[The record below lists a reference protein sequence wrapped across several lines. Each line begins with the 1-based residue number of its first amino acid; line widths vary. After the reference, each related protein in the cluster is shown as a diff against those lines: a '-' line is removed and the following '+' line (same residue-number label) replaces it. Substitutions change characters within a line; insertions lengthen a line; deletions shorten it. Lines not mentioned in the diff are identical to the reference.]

1 MRPQNTISF
10 AFAALF
16 LLLSP
21 IVVACLKM
29 STGLPV
35 WIARHEDC
43 GGDDRRVVVVV
54 VLPHGQL
61 KLNEEAVGR
70 DQLGDRL
77 QEIFEPRAERLIFV
91 KAEGD
96 VTFQEVAEVIDI
108 AETYVDHVGLLTPTI
123 KPCFTIR
130 FPPFRDYNHTKPPA
144 LMKEVPRWD

>member
-1 MRPQNTISF
+1 MRPQNAISL

-21 IVVACLKM
+21 IVVAYLKM
-29 STGLPV
+29 PTGLPV

-43 GGDDRRVVVVV
+43 ESDDRRVVVVV
-54 VLPHGQL
+54 VLPHGRL
-61 KLNEEAVGR
+61 KLNVEDVRR

-77 QEIFEPRAERLIFV
+77 QELFEPRAERLLFV

-108 AETYVDHVGLLTPTI
+108 AEQYVDHVGLLTPTI

-130 FPPFRDYNHTKPPA
+130 FPPFRDHNYMEPPA
-144 LMKEVPRWD
+144 LMKEVPLWH